1 MKESFTKK
9 NQFIG
14 NISDEILKKGNHFQS
29 FKTAFLGK
37 GYEDIFENFLND
49 YYESVGANLIPL
61 THYAKFIKILFT
73 KGSKVL
79 YKLLVSFVKKRT
91 TELEACLMF
100 LNAGEITSYRSYL
113 NKLNWDGILEE
124 F

>member
-14 NISDEILKKGNHFQS
+14 NISDEILKKGNNFQS

-73 KGSKVL
+73 KGNTK
-79 YKLLVSFVKKRT
+79 
-91 TELEACLMF
+91 
-100 LNAGEITSYRSYL
+100 N
-113 NKLNWDGILEE
+113 
-124 F
+124 